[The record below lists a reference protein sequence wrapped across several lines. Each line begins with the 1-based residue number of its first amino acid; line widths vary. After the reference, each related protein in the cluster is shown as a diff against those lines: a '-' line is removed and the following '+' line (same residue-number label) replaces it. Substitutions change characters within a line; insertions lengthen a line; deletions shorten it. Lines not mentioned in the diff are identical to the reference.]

1 MPTANLN
8 AEIKLVSAMKKYD
21 LSIREATKAMQMFAD
36 DKRFQE
42 ELDRVYNNEVVVDD
56 WDDWYPLDEI

>member
-1 MPTANLN
+1 
-8 AEIKLVSAMKKYD
+8 MKKYD